1 MRFSKTFI
9 KTLRTAPKDETARG
23 AQFLIRAG
31 YVHKELAGVYDY
43 LPLGL
48 RVLENI
54 KSIIRDELNRI
65 GAQEML
71 LTTLQNP
78 APWQKTNRW
87 DIEKMDIWFR
97 TTLAAGGELGLAPT
111 HEEPI
116 TNLMRTYISSYKDLP
131 FSAYQFQ
138 TKFRNELR
146 AKSGIMRTREF
157 LMKDLYSFAATKE
170 QHDQIYHQVEQ
181 AYARIYQRLGIGDD
195 TFQTFASGGVF
206 SKFSHEFQTLT
217 PVGEDTIYFNADKS
231 VVLNEEVLNEEVL
244 AELGVTRD
252 QLTSA
257 RAAEVGNIFTLGTK
271 YSAPLELEFTDQA
284 GTRQTVLMGCYGIGV
299 SRVMGVIAEKWAD
312 DKGLVWPAAIAPFRY
327 HLIAIG
333 QQGTQTADAL
343 YAEHPELFFYDD
355 RDLRPGEKFADAEL
369 IGLPTQIV
377 ISDKTLATSQIEVK
391 DRRTGATSL
400 QPLDDFR
407 HQLPSPTAL
416 DNNIKR

>member
-1 MRFSKTFI
+1 MRFSETFV
-9 KTLRTAPKDETARG
+9 KTLRTAPKDEAARG
-23 AQFLIRAG
+23 AQLLIRAG
-31 YVHKELAGVYDY
+31 YIHKELAGVYDY

-65 GAQEML
+65 GCQEML

-78 APWQKTNRW
+78 APWQKTDRW
-87 DIEKMDIWFR
+87 DIKKMDIWFR

-116 TNLMRTYISSYKDLP
+116 TSLMRTYVSSYKDLP
-131 FSAYQFQ
+131 FAAYQFQ

-146 AKSGIMRTREF
+146 AKSGILRTREF
-157 LMKDLYSFAATKE
+157 LMKDLYSFSATGE
-170 QHDQIYHQVEQ
+170 QHDAFYHQVEQ

-217 PVGEDTIYFNADKS
+217 PVGEDTIYFNQDKS
-231 VVLNEEVLNEEVL
+231 VVLNEEVLNDEVL

-271 YSAPLELEFTDQA
+271 YSAPLGLEFTDQA
-284 GTRQTVLMGCYGIGV
+284 GARQTVLMGCYGIGV

-333 QQGTQTADAL
+333 EQGTKTADAI
-343 YAEHPELFFYDD
+343 YADHPELFFYDD

-377 ISDKTLATSQIEVK
+377 ISDKTLATSQIEIK
-391 DRRTGATSL
+391 DRRTSDTSL
-400 QPLDDFR
+400 KPLADFR
-407 HQLPSPTAL
+407 SQLL
-416 DNNIKR
+416 